1 MKNIKQK
8 LRDLCWYKICYA
20 DLLKNKDKE
29 KYANIMADEILELFE
44 KEKQEMAVNISSLR
58 QWLNEDRI
66 TDPKK
71 MVTNEQIL
79 TWLNK
84 T

>member
-1 MKNIKQK
+1 MNILNWFRKPK
-8 LRDLCWYKICYA
+8 LISG
-20 DLLKNKDKE
+20 
-29 KYANIMADEILELFE
+29 ILPDIRPQEQ
-44 KEKQEMAVNISSLR
+44 KQEMAVNISSLR

-79 TWLNK
+79 TWFE
-84 T
+84 